1 MSAISQKET
10 VVSAQP
16 MHAPSH
22 LVSLVPGEWGIWR
35 WFVLRGTGFPVDA
48 IERLAESACTSAAD
62 ALVSVEAAL
71 ERQFQA
77 AIQALN
83 AALDRF
89 TAAGITPDQPAFKT
103 VLAARRR
110 LADRKVPQDGELD
123 AEFGP
128 LFRALDALLGERQ
141 QLRAAFENAFTAC
154 SENQSR
160 TLQSFAADSRFQEAV
175 IWQNRHAF
183 ETAVQPLAAV
193 SQQVRNQTLRQR
205 EELIA
210 NYVQRYCVKNDTIGF
225 FGPVAWGTIDPGDR
239 LLDMVPGPSLLK
251 ARHAYFETWA
261 IDKVAEAISRIEGMD
276 WWIPPRLAPHLSIE
290 GSRMTAPGAQ
300 LADLGPLETLALP
313 LCDGQHLPREIL
325 ASVQAA
331 PDFRAFTQDQMR
343 NFLQAKA
350 AQGILVW
357 RFLVPVEVNVETNLR
372 RQLMRIEDAGL
383 RERAIGYL
391 DQLERARKKV
401 EDSAGNPLQLNL
413 ALKKL
418 EELFENIAQTSRHR
432 NPGRTYGG
440 RTIIYEDCQRDLA
453 FRISPEFLAPAVP
466 ALAILLRGLRWLLH
480 SMAME
485 FHRLSVET
493 YEELAARLGVADV
506 PVIDWWVITERR
518 LMDTPS
524 LPRIESEFK
533 EKWAEALPI
542 PSEQSWVYFD
552 SRMLEQRVRR
562 LFPEIPG
569 PRRPFPYYCPDMMFA
584 ATPEEIAQGKVLYVL
599 GEFHLGKNTVAHACL
614 AEQHPNREELQQAL
628 ERDFASGCL
637 RIINTNEDGV
647 TTVRPTQGVFHRT
660 DYMLATTPESVPP
673 SGFDGHP
680 FSGLILRREGGELV
694 VLERTGQRRFP
705 ILEAFTDIF
714 SSFVVN
720 KASWAPAL
728 RHIPRV
734 QIDQLVIHRETWRA
748 RANEL
753 SFAAEKQPLDR
764 FLGARRWMV
773 SRGIHRRVFVKTP
786 SEWKPFYLD
795 MESPVLIEILCR
807 SIRKLRDSG
816 QPEAELTFSEMLP
829 DVGQTWLRDAAG
841 ARYTCELRFV
851 LVDLK

>member
-1 MSAISQKET
+1 M
-10 VVSAQP
+10 VSAQP
-16 MHAPSH
+16 IHIPSH
-22 LVSLVPGEWGIWR
+22 LVSLVPEEWGIWR
-35 WFVLRGTGFPVDA
+35 WFVLRGTGFPVEA
-48 IERLAESACTSAAD
+48 IERLAEPACASAAD
-62 ALVSVEAAL
+62 ALISVETAI
-71 ERQFQA
+71 ECQFQV

-89 TAAGITPDQPAFKT
+89 TTAGITRDQQAFKT

-110 LADRKVPQDGELD
+110 LTDRKVPQGGELD

-128 LFRALDALLGERQ
+128 LFRALDALLGKKQ
-141 QLRAAFENAFTAC
+141 QLRAAFENAFASC

-160 TLQSFAADSRFQEAV
+160 TLQSFAADPRFQEAV

-183 ETAVQPLAAV
+183 ETAVQPVAAA
-193 SQQVRNQTLRQR
+193 SQQFRNQTLRQR
-205 EELIA
+205 EEMIA

-225 FGPVAWGTIDPGDR
+225 FGPVAWGTIDRGDR
-239 LLDMVPGPSLLK
+239 LLDMVPGTSLLQ
-251 ARHAYFETWA
+251 ARRAYFETWA
-261 IDKVAEAISRIEGMD
+261 IDKVAEAISRIEDID
-276 WWIPPRLAPHLSIE
+276 WWIPPRLAPHLAIE
-290 GSRMTAPGAQ
+290 GSKMIAPGAQ
-300 LADLGPLETLALP
+300 IVDLDPMETLVLP

-325 ASVQAA
+325 ASVQAL
-331 PDFRAFTQDQMR
+331 PDFRDFTQAQMR
-343 NFLQAKA
+343 NFLQVKA
-350 AQGILVW
+350 VQGVLIW
-357 RFLVPVEVNVETNLR
+357 SFLVPVEVNVETNLR

-383 RERAIGYL
+383 RERAIGHL

-401 EDSAGNPLQLNL
+401 EDSAGNPSQLNL
-413 ALKKL
+413 ALKEL

-440 RTIIYEDCQRDLA
+440 RTIVYEDCQRDLT
-453 FRISPEFLAPAVP
+453 FRISPELLVPTVP

-480 SMAME
+480 AMAME
-485 FHRLSVET
+485 FHRLSLET
-493 YEELAARLGVADV
+493 YEELTAQLSATDV
-506 PVIDWWVITERR
+506 PVIDWWIITERR

-524 LPRIESEFK
+524 LPQIEAEFK
-533 EKWAEALPI
+533 EKWTEVLPI
-542 PSEQSWVYFD
+542 SSEKSRLCFD
-552 SRMLEQRVRR
+552 SQTLEEQARR
-562 LFPEIPG
+562 LFPEISG

-584 ATPEEIAQGKVLYVL
+584 ATPEEIVQGKVLYVL

-614 AEQHPNREELQQAL
+614 AEQHPDREELQQAL
-628 ERDFASGCL
+628 ERDFSSGCL

-647 TTVRPTQGVFHRT
+647 TTVRPTQGVFHRM
-660 DYMLATTPESVPP
+660 DYMLATTPGSIAP
-673 SGFDGHP
+673 SGFESHP
-680 FSGLILRREGGELV
+680 FSELILRREGGELV

-720 KASWAPAL
+720 KASWAPSL
-728 RHIPRV
+728 HHIPRV

-748 RANEL
+748 RTDEL
-753 SFAAEKQPLDR
+753 SFATEKQPRDR
-764 FLGARRWMV
+764 FLGAHRWMV
-773 SRGIHRRVFVKTP
+773 GRGIPRRVFVKTP
-786 SEWKPFYLD
+786 LEWKPFYLD

-807 SIRKLRDSG
+807 TIRKLRDAG

-829 DVGQTWLRDAAG
+829 DIDQTWLRDATG